1 MGVDLR
7 AAGAAAARTARWS
20 RDPSPVRSPR
30 TRRCRH
36 RGDDGPLVTT
46 PGSLISVGLRA
57 GAAAVALVLGAA
69 PAWAELALLTNGYR
83 YRVTAWEL
91 LEQRGTNTERIR
103 LTLENG
109 GSVTLPLIRVERIFD
124 DEIVEEPPPE
134 APPEAGFSLDYR
146 PGQTAPAVPWG
157 ELFLEVGREHE
168 LNPDLLAAMARA
180 ESAYDPG
187 AVSSKGA
194 RGLLQLMPATAERF
208 GVAARELHDPA
219 RNVLAAARYLT
230 WLRRRFEDDLPRVL
244 AGYNAGEGAVDA
256 HDGVPPYRETMNFI
270 GRVYGFLG
278 L

>member
-1 MGVDLR
+1 MNAGTR
-7 AAGAAAARTARWS
+7 ATAA
-20 RDPSPVRSPR
+20 
-30 TRRCRH
+30 
-36 RGDDGPLVTT
+36 
-46 PGSLISVGLRA
+46 PGSAHRRRRRFGRQRLCVGSR
-57 GAAAVALVLGAA
+57 AAAVVVVLVLCASAVG
-69 PAWAELALLTNGYR
+69 AELAILTNGYR
-83 YRVTAWEL
+83 YRVSAWEL
-91 LEQRGTNTERIR
+91 LEPRGAAAERIR

-109 GSVTLPLIRVERIFD
+109 GLVTLPLTRVERIVD
-124 DEIVEEPPPE
+124 DELSPDPPPPEPPPE
-134 APPEAGFSLDYR
+134 VGFSLDYR
-146 PGQTAPAVPWG
+146 PGQTAPAVPYG

-180 ESAYDPG
+180 ESNYDAA

-208 GVAARELHDPA
+208 GVEPGELHVPA
-219 RNVLAAARYLT
+219 RNVLAAARYLS

-256 HDGVPPYRETMNFI
+256 HDGVPPYRETVNFI

>member
-1 MGVDLR
+1 MSVGSR
-7 AAGAAAARTARWS
+7 AAAA
-20 RDPSPVRSPR
+20 
-30 TRRCRH
+30 
-36 RGDDGPLVTT
+36 
-46 PGSLISVGLRA
+46 
-57 GAAAVALVLGAA
+57 AAVLALCASTVA
-69 PAWAELALLTNGYR
+69 AELAVLTNGYR
-83 YRVTAWEL
+83 YKVTAWEL
-91 LEQRGTNTERIR
+91 LETRGSNAERIR
-103 LTLENG
+103 LTLEKG
-109 GSVTLPLIRVERIFD
+109 GSVTLPLMQVERIVD
-124 DEIVEEPPPE
+124 DEIVEEPPPPE
-134 APPEAGFSLDYR
+134 PPPEAGFSLDYR
-146 PGQTAPAVPWG
+146 SGQTAPAVPYG
-157 ELFLEVGREHE
+157 ELFLEIGREHE

-208 GVAARELHDPA
+208 GVPARELYEPA

-256 HDGVPPYRETMNFI
+256 HDGVPPYRETVNFI

>member
-1 MGVDLR
+1 M
-7 AAGAAAARTARWS
+7 AATILLVAAS
-20 RDPSPVRSPR
+20 S
-30 TRRCRH
+30 
-36 RGDDGPLVTT
+36 
-46 PGSLISVGLRA
+46 A
-57 GAAAVALVLGAA
+57 G
-69 PAWAELALLTNGYR
+69 AELAVLTNGYR
-83 YRVTAWEL
+83 YKVTAWEL
-91 LEQRGTNTERIR
+91 LAERGSVEAERIR

-109 GSVTLPLIRVERIFD
+109 SSVTLPLLRIERIVD
-124 DEIVEEPPPE
+124 DEITDEPTPE
-134 APPEAGFSLDYR
+134 PPPEAGFSLDYR
-146 PGQTAPAVPWG
+146 PGQTAPAVPYG
-157 ELFLEVGREHE
+157 ELFLRIGREHE
-168 LNPDLLAAMARA
+168 LNPDLLAALARA

-208 GVAARELHDPA
+208 GVPAGELYDPA

-256 HDGVPPYRETMNFI
+256 HDGVPPYRETVTFI

>member
-1 MGVDLR
+1 MRVGSRVAAAAVVLVLCAC
-7 AAGAAAARTARWS
+7 AAGA
-20 RDPSPVRSPR
+20 
-30 TRRCRH
+30 
-36 RGDDGPLVTT
+36 
-46 PGSLISVGLRA
+46 
-57 GAAAVALVLGAA
+57 
-69 PAWAELALLTNGYR
+69 ELAVLTNGYR

-91 LEQRGTNTERIR
+91 LDEPGTNAERIR
-103 LTLENG
+103 LTLEKG
-109 GSVTLPLIRVERIFD
+109 GSVTLPLMQVERIVD
-124 DEIVEEPPPE
+124 DEIVEEPPPPE
-134 APPEAGFSLDYR
+134 PPPEAGFSLDYR
-146 PGQTAPAVPWG
+146 PGQTAPAVPYG
-157 ELFLEVGREHE
+157 ELFLEIGREHE

-208 GVAARELHDPA
+208 GVPARELYEPA

-256 HDGVPPYRETMNFI
+256 HDGVPPYRETVNFI